1 VDPTDHALTSERLGA
16 PSRHS
21 RHGGCFRWAV
31 SEPPTRAHPRPPWRA
46 SPVYRKPIAQGA
58 LVAGL
63 EAGGPPPAVTGRH
76 TSRWHSS
83 SSTMADG
90 WARRILGLDRTAEV
104 TRAAAAAPGSMAV
117 GFPTGAWQQR
127 G

>member
-1 VDPTDHALTSERLGA
+1 MLTSERLGA
-16 PSRHS
+16 ASRHS
-21 RHGGCFRWAV
+21 RARWLL
-31 SEPPTRAHPRPPWRA
+31 PLGRQRAPFSSA
-46 SPVYRKPIAQGA
+46 SAATLARQSGLPKGAIAQGA